1 MTTGWGDFGLH
12 PVLMTLAFGLFM
24 PLSALSY
31 RELQAECKARG
42 LPASGK
48 TEVLRQRLEEA
59 EF

>member
-1 MTTGWGDFGLH
+1 MTADI
-12 PVLMTLAFGLFM
+12 VER
-24 PLSALSY
+24 LSALSY